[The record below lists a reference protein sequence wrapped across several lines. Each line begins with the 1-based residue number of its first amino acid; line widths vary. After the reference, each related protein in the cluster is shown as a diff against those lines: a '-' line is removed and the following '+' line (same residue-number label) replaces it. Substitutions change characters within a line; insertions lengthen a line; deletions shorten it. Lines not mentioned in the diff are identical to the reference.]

1 MHHTEVLIVGGG
13 PAGAACAW
21 RLRQRGV
28 DCVILDSQAFPRV
41 KLCAGWITPQVARDL
56 ELVPSE
62 YPGSFTAFN
71 ALHISIRGI
80 RFRLPTRQYAI
91 RRYEFDHWL
100 LQRAGVP
107 VHHHKVET
115 IKQDNTAYVIDG
127 TFSARFLVGAGGT
140 RCPVYRTYF
149 WDTSPRASNSLIVTL
164 ETEFPYPYTDPRC
177 RLWFFEHGLPG
188 YAWYVPKS
196 GVNGAPRHVNVGIGG
211 NARALRTND
220 DRLKRHWELLV
231 AKLDRLGL
239 VQGHSWRPRGH
250 AYYLRQ
256 AQPKVRRDNAL
267 IVGDAVGLATRDMG
281 EGIGPAVRSG
291 LMAAGAILDDTD
303 YNLRAIPRVSLLP
316 SLRRLVDKLGPRL

>member
-28 DCVILDSQAFPRV
+28 DCVILDSQAFPRI
-41 KLCAGWITPQVARDL
+41 KLCAGWITPQVVRDL
-56 ELVPSE
+56 ELVPGE
-62 YPGSFTAFN
+62 YPGSFTAFS
-71 ALHISIRGI
+71 ALHLSIRGI

-107 VHHHKVET
+107 VYHHKVET
-115 IKQDNTAYVIDG
+115 IRREAHAYVIDG
-127 TFSARFLVGAGGT
+127 TFSGRFLVGAGGT
-140 RCPVYRTYF
+140 RCPVYRTLF
-149 WDTSPRASNSLIVTL
+149 RESSPRADEALIVTL

-196 GVNGAPRHVNVGIGG
+196 SANGGSRHVNVGIGG
-211 NARALRTND
+211 NARALHAHD
-220 DRLKRHWELLV
+220 DRLRRHWELLV

-239 VQGHSWRPRGH
+239 VQGHAWRPRGH

-256 AQPKVRRDNAL
+256 AQPEVRRKDAL
-267 IVGDAVGLATRDMG
+267 IAGDAVGLATRDMG
-281 EGIGPAVRSG
+281 EGIGPAIRSG
-291 LMAAGAILDDTD
+291 LLTAEAILNDTD
-303 YNLRAIPRVSLLP
+303 YDLRAIPRVSLLP
-316 SLRRLVDKLGPRL
+316 SLRRLVDKLGPRI